1 MERIEKLLPR
11 EIVDCKE
18 IYSFKKSH
26 KIGDYLMNK
35 EIINNTNGYDFP
47 YIFDKQSID
56 ICNIILKDK
65 ESGRVLKIETSYP
78 TVVVYTCNYV
88 GNEIMNNNKKMEPY
102 YAVCLECMFHPNTI
116 NSDFLDNK
124 LDILRKN
131 NTYDET
137 IEYYFEVENE

>member
-1 MERIEKLLPR
+1 
-11 EIVDCKE
+11 
-18 IYSFKKSH
+18 
-26 KIGDYLMNK
+26 MNK